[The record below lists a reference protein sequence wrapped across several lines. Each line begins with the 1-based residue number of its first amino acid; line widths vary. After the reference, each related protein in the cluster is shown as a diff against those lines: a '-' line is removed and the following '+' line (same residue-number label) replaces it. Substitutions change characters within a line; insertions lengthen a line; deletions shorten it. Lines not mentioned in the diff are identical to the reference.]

1 MTSNEKIS
9 SAALSESDAIAF
21 WDKELKA
28 LDDRLRASGHT
39 VEVTEASDGEE
50 LTASIPQG
58 KRPAEIEV

>member
-28 LDDRLRASGHT
+28 LDDRLRARNMSMTLRHQH
-39 VEVTEASDGEE
+39 S
-50 LTASIPQG
+50 LI
-58 KRPAEIEV
+58 